1 MRGNLIGTVIRM
13 KMRLACRLTE
23 TLPEPLRSEMS
34 GLKAQAAGCVKE
46 LAGFGIDM
54 LTRLSES
61 VRTDFDAA
69 DRKTDASAGKKL
81 RKIELD

>member
-1 MRGNLIGTVIRM
+1 
-13 KMRLACRLTE
+13 
-23 TLPEPLRSEMS
+23 MS